1 MRVLTFMRSLIV
13 LDRAFRPR
21 PLRVRLHVWIR
32 YLTCPFARVLEHVPD
47 GATLLDVGAGH
58 GLFAVLAKGGRRVV
72 AVEPD
77 VRKVRPVDGVDFVLG
92 YDDCI
97 RGTFDVVSVIDV
109 LYKIPIA
116 EWDAVLARLAARTGS
131 LLLIKEHDPTA
142 RVKHGWNRLQEWL
155 VSKVGLTLG
164 QSFSY
169 EPPEMFVARLKRHGF
184 ARVEARRIGRGYP
197 HPHILYAA
205 LR

>member
-1 MRVLTFMRSLIV
+1 M
-13 LDRAFRPR
+13 
-21 PLRVRLHVWIR
+21 
-32 YLTCPFARVLEHVPD
+32 LEQVPA

-58 GLFAVLAKGGRRVV
+58 GLFAVLARAGGVRRAI

-77 VRKVRPVDGVDFVLG
+77 ARKVRPVEGVDFVLG

-109 LYKIPIA
+109 LYKIPI
-116 EWDAVLARLAARTGS
+116 EQWDAVLARLAARTGS

-155 VSKVGLTLG
+155 VSKIGLTLG
-164 QSFSY
+164 EAFSY
-169 EPPEMFVARLKRHGF
+169 EAPDAFIARLQRHGF
-184 ARVEARRIGRGYP
+184 ARVEALRIDRGYP
-197 HPHILYAA
+197 HAHILYVAH
-205 LR
+205 RI